1 MFPTFLHVYKEE
13 LTGGR
18 TFHAVSKTKKLMFLK
33 EKQNIT
39 CLCPQNLIMIAEKS
53 KLLIKI

>member
-18 TFHAVSKTKKLMFLK
+18 TFHAVSKTKNVFKRKIEHNMFMSTK
-33 EKQNIT
+33 FNNDCRK
-39 CLCPQNLIMIAEKS
+39 K
-53 KLLIKI
+53 